1 MEEVNFV
8 LFRYIIGIFK
18 FVKVYNIREM
28 LENIYSFRKLR
39 WMVGFKMWDSY
50 MYFRNVYWDS

>member
-39 WMVGFKMWDSY
+39 WMVGFKM
-50 MYFRNVYWDS
+50 